1 MISQYIWQGIWIL
14 RNSILMGI
22 IIYILIYGVLLI
34 SKRRKVVD
42 IKQIIS
48 EAMLSIYTIS
58 LLKITGIIGMKFYFW
73 DVMNGRY
80 NLSLILFEDVSL
92 IMLFLNLLLFVPY
105 GILLPCVFK
114 NLNIKKVVM
123 IGFFTSLSIEVTQLF
138 GGRYTEIDDLI
149 INTLGTLVGFIIY
162 SYTTKNIFK
171 VNNTKRNKLC
181 CIIQVTRKWVKEMK
195 LMYNILVVDD
205 DKEIVESIEI
215 FLKNEGY
222 NVYKAYNGM
231 EALDVLVNNDVHLI
245 LMDIM
250 MPKLDGIKATI
261 KIREEKNIPII
272 LVSAKSEDTDKI
284 MGLNIGADDYIT
296 KPFNLLELIARV
308 KSNLRRYVTLGTYN
322 NEKLGNN
329 EVLISGGLELNTST
343 KEVKVDGQIVRVT
356 PIEFKILNLL
366 IANKGRVFSIDEI
379 YEKVWNEESFNV
391 ENTVAVHIRRIRG
404 KIEINPKEPR
414 YLKVVWGVGYKIEK
428 L

>member
-1 MISQYIWQGIWIL
+1 
-14 RNSILMGI
+14 
-22 IIYILIYGVLLI
+22 
-34 SKRRKVVD
+34 
-42 IKQIIS
+42 
-48 EAMLSIYTIS
+48 
-58 LLKITGIIGMKFYFW
+58 
-73 DVMNGRY
+73 
-80 NLSLILFEDVSL
+80 
-92 IMLFLNLLLFVPY
+92 
-105 GILLPCVFK
+105 
-114 NLNIKKVVM
+114 
-123 IGFFTSLSIEVTQLF
+123 
-138 GGRYTEIDDLI
+138 
-149 INTLGTLVGFIIY
+149 
-162 SYTTKNIFK
+162 
-171 VNNTKRNKLC
+171 
-181 CIIQVTRKWVKEMK
+181 
-195 LMYNILVVDD
+195 MYNILVVDD

-250 MPKLDGIKATI
+250 MPNLDGIKATI

>member
-1 MISQYIWQGIWIL
+1 
-14 RNSILMGI
+14 
-22 IIYILIYGVLLI
+22 
-34 SKRRKVVD
+34 
-42 IKQIIS
+42 
-48 EAMLSIYTIS
+48 
-58 LLKITGIIGMKFYFW
+58 
-73 DVMNGRY
+73 
-80 NLSLILFEDVSL
+80 
-92 IMLFLNLLLFVPY
+92 
-105 GILLPCVFK
+105 
-114 NLNIKKVVM
+114 
-123 IGFFTSLSIEVTQLF
+123 
-138 GGRYTEIDDLI
+138 
-149 INTLGTLVGFIIY
+149 
-162 SYTTKNIFK
+162 
-171 VNNTKRNKLC
+171 
-181 CIIQVTRKWVKEMK
+181 
-195 LMYNILVVDD
+195 MYNILVVDD

-391 ENTVAVHIRRIRG
+391 ENTVAVHIIRIRG

>member
-1 MISQYIWQGIWIL
+1 MLYNTSDKK
-14 RNSILMGI
+14 MGK
-22 IIYILIYGVLLI
+22 G
-34 SKRRKVVD
+34 D
-42 IKQIIS
+42 
-48 EAMLSIYTIS
+48 EAN
-58 LLKITGIIGMKFYFW
+58 
-73 DVMNGRY
+73 VH
-80 NLSLILFEDVSL
+80 
-92 IMLFLNLLLFVPY
+92 
-105 GILLPCVFK
+105 
-114 NLNIKKVVM
+114 
-123 IGFFTSLSIEVTQLF
+123 
-138 GGRYTEIDDLI
+138 
-149 INTLGTLVGFIIY
+149 
-162 SYTTKNIFK
+162 
-171 VNNTKRNKLC
+171 
-181 CIIQVTRKWVKEMK
+181 
-195 LMYNILVVDD
+195 ILVVDD

-366 IANKGRVFSIDEI
+366 IANKGRVFSIDET